1 MKFSFVFLSV
11 LFLATSACEQK
22 KAETKSSTT
31 PKTENVKNGS
41 AFRVDSVS
49 VRDSLEMTNNLTA
62 SFTRQ
67 ILIFPSLSNQK
78 ILDSIYAVEKI
89 QLADYSKQNL
99 EKALEE
105 KKQNYFSETK
115 KSLEDYSPDFKQTW
129 TNNSK
134 MAVFSHTNDFLTLV
148 YTGDGY
154 TGGAHGYYYKKFKVF
169 DLKNNKTLQLSDI
182 LTNQDAEIW
191 GRILMDNF
199 LKNDLENGQS
209 KMLLVKKIP
218 LNNNF
223 YFDAENL
230 YFLYNQYEIA
240 AYAAGPVLIKVPL
253 SDIKPFL
260 NSGFKNRIG
269 L

>member
-1 MKFSFVFLSV
+1 MKFSFAFLSV
-11 LFLATSACEQK
+11 LFLANSGCEQK
-22 KAETKSSTT
+22 KAAAQPSTT
-31 PKTENVKNGS
+31 TIKETVQVDPVFS
-41 AFRVDSVS
+41 VDSIS
-49 VRDSLEMTNNLTA
+49 VRDSLEITKNLTA
-62 SFTRQ
+62 SFTKQ

-78 ILDSIYAVEKI
+78 ILDSIYVAEKI
-89 QLADYSKQNL
+89 QLAEYSKPNL
-99 EKALEE
+99 QKALEE

-115 KSLEDYSPDFKQTW
+115 KSLKDYSPDFKQTW

-134 MAVFSHTNDFLTLV
+134 MAVFSNTNDFLTLV

-182 LTNQDAEIW
+182 LTKQDAEIW
-191 GRILMDNF
+191 SRILMDNF

-209 KMLLVKKIP
+209 QMLLVKKIP

-223 YFDAENL
+223 YFDAQNL

-260 NSGFKNRIG
+260 NSSFKERIG